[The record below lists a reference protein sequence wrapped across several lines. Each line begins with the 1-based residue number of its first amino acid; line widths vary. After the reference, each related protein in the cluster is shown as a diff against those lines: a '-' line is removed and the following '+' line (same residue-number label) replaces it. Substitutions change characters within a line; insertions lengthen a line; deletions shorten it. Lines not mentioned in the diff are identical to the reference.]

1 MFFAVKSQLNSRQEE
16 EMIEINRSNKY
27 IEAALN
33 ARATR
38 QDLISSNLAN
48 VDTPFY
54 RSKDIHFEGM
64 LSEQANAEFNRNFK
78 KKLALA
84 QTSPMHLQPKPSMP
98 EKPVLFYRDGHMARN
113 DANTVDLD
121 VETSELSKNGVMYNA
136 LTSAYQ
142 KNRAIFSAVIEA
154 SKNVS

>member
-1 MFFAVKSQLNSRQEE
+1 
-16 EMIEINRSNKY
+16 MIELNRSNKY

-38 QDLISSNLAN
+38 QDMISSNIAN

-64 LSEQANAEFNRNFK
+64 LADQAQSEFNGHLQ
-78 KKLALA
+78 KKLKLA
-84 QTSPMHLQPKPSMP
+84 QTNPMHLEPKPQTP

-113 DANTVDLD
+113 DGNTVDID
-121 VETSELSKNGVMYNA
+121 IETSELSKNGVMYNA
-136 LTSAYQ
+136 LASAYQ
-142 KNRAIFSAVIEA
+142 KNRAIFAAVLEA
-154 SKNVS
+154 SKNLS

>member
-1 MFFAVKSQLNSRQEE
+1 M
-16 EMIEINRSNKY
+16 EINRSNKY

-38 QDLISSNLAN
+38 QDMISSNIAN
-48 VDTPFY
+48 IDTPFY

-64 LSEQANAEFNRNFK
+64 LAKQADSEFNRRLQ

-84 QTSPMHLQPKPSMP
+84 QTNPAHLQPKPETP
-98 EKPVLFYRDGHMARN
+98 EKPALFYRDGHMARN
-113 DANTVDLD
+113 DGNTVDID
-121 VETSELSKNGVMYNA
+121 IETSELSKNGVMYNA

-142 KNRAIFSAVIEA
+142 KNRAIFSAVIES
-154 SKNVS
+154 SKNLS

>member
-1 MFFAVKSQLNSRQEE
+1 MV
-16 EMIEINRSNKY
+16 EINRSNKY

-38 QDLISSNLAN
+38 QDLISSNIAN
-48 VDTPFY
+48 IDTPFY

-64 LSEQANAEFNRNFK
+64 LADQASSEFNRNLQ
-78 KKLALA
+78 KKLQLA
-84 QTSPMHLQPKPSMP
+84 QTDPKHLQPKSALP

-113 DANTVDLD
+113 DGNTVDID

-154 SKNVS
+154 SKNLS

>member
-1 MFFAVKSQLNSRQEE
+1 
-16 EMIEINRSNKY
+16 MIELNRSSKY

-38 QDLISSNLAN
+38 QDIISSNIAN
-48 VDTPFY
+48 IDTPFY

-64 LSEQANAEFNRNFK
+64 LAEQADGEFNRLLK

-84 QTSPMHLQPKPSMP
+84 QTSAMHLQPKPTTP

-113 DANTVDLD
+113 DGNTVDLD
-121 VETSELSKNGVMYNA
+121 IETSELSKNGVMYNA

-142 KNRAIFSAVIEA
+142 KNRAIFAAALEA
-154 SKNVS
+154 SKNLS

>member
-1 MFFAVKSQLNSRQEE
+1 
-16 EMIEINRSNKY
+16 MIEINRSNKY

-38 QDLISSNLAN
+38 QDLISSNIAN

-54 RSKDIHFEGM
+54 RPKDIHFEGM
-64 LSEQANAEFNRNFK
+64 LTDRAHSEFNLHLQ

-84 QTSPMHLQPKPSMP
+84 QTNSAHLQPKPTTP

-113 DANTVDLD
+113 DGNAVDID
-121 VETSELSKNGVMYNA
+121 IETSELSKNGVMYNA
-136 LTSAYQ
+136 LASAYQ
-142 KNRAIFSAVIEA
+142 KNRAIFAAALEA
-154 SKNVS
+154 SKNLS

>member
-1 MFFAVKSQLNSRQEE
+1 
-16 EMIEINRSNKY
+16 MIETNRSTKY
-27 IEAALN
+27 IQAALN

-64 LSEQANAEFNRNFK
+64 LAEQAHKEFNRHK
-78 KKLALA
+78 EKKLSLA
-84 QTSPMHLQPKPSMP
+84 ATSSMHLQPKDSGPQ
-98 EKPVLFYRDGHMARN
+98 KPVLFYRDGHMARN
-113 DANTVDLD
+113 DGNTVDLD

-142 KNRAIFSAVIEA
+142 KNRAIFAAVLES
-154 SKNVS
+154 SKNL

>member
-1 MFFAVKSQLNSRQEE
+1 
-16 EMIEINRSNKY
+16 MIEYNRSNKY

-54 RSKDIHFEGM
+54 RSKDIHFEST
-64 LSEQANAEFNRNFK
+64 LANQAESEFHRLLK
-78 KKLALA
+78 KQLPLASTNPA
-84 QTSPMHLQPKPSMP
+84 HLQPKPSEP
-98 EKPVLFYRDGHMARN
+98 DKPALFYRDGHMARN
-113 DANTVDLD
+113 DGNTVDLD

-136 LTSAYQ
+136 LTGAYQ
-142 KNRAIFSAVIEA
+142 KNRALFAAVLDA
-154 SKNVS
+154 SKNLS